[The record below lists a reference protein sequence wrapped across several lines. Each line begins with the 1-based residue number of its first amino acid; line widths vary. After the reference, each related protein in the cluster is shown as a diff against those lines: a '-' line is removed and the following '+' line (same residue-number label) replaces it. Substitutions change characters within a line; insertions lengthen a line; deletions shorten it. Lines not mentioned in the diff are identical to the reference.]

1 MDNIY
6 ELLNI
11 PKQCRLKNRIALNQI
26 YKASDLTIKE
36 QKDFSQNVDK
46 IYLIAEINSSNCNYL
61 PLVNEE
67 LRYETIQFI
76 YIHLLKNNNIED
88 IDNILHRLF
97 PNPLIIVYEYN
108 EEYCFSSSVKRIN
121 KVDNSKAVIT
131 DIYNTTFNV
140 QSNFYEIVTN
150 IFNDRKIKDIYELY
164 KSIDDCIYYQMLY
177 QITNRFDYSLSI
189 EEIKSKYKQ
198 IDELE
203 KENRQLRINYNS
215 EKNKAKQMD
224 LYIKIKKNDEC
235 INNIIKEIEV

>member
-1 MDNIY
+1 MMDNIY

-36 QKDFSQNVDK
+36 QKDFSQSVDK
-46 IYLIAEINSSNCNYL
+46 IYLIAEINSNNCNYL

-140 QSNFYEIVTN
+140 QGNFYELVG
-150 IFNDRKIKDIYELY
+150 L
-164 KSIDDCIYYQMLY
+164 
-177 QITNRFDYSLSI
+177 
-189 EEIKSKYKQ
+189 
-198 IDELE
+198 
-203 KENRQLRINYNS
+203 
-215 EKNKAKQMD
+215 
-224 LYIKIKKNDEC
+224 
-235 INNIIKEIEV
+235 